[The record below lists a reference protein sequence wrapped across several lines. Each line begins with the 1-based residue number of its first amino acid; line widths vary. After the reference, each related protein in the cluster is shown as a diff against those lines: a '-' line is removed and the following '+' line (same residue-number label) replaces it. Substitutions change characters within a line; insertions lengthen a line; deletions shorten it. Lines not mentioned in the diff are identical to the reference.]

1 MSQPPPTTTPSPD
14 PARAPELERAPEPAQ
29 AAESHGETS
38 PTSTPAAATLS
49 RDSAGAFASAIRV
62 VSGLTLFSRFAG
74 LARDVVMVRILG
86 DDLVASA
93 FRFAYTLPNLFR
105 RLFGEGALSAAFLPE
120 YTRLQRDFPNTASQL
135 ATIIVRLLVLT
146 TGAISLILEGL
157 FLVLLLLLPDEP
169 SRSLAIKMTMLML
182 PMMPM
187 VCMTAILGGMLQAN
201 GKFGPPAAAPII
213 LNAFQIATACTLY
226 FIIPTEK
233 VTAAYAVGFSA
244 VVASIVQI
252 IWSLHA
258 LRGSL
263 VWSQSTQLALD
274 NSRAVFKRFVPAML
288 GLGTLQLNTML
299 DGVIAMWPTFVG
311 PLMFGRPVP
320 LDEKSNAILGFTQQF
335 YQFPLGVFGI
345 AVATAIFP
353 LLSRAVDSPNEFAA
367 YLRRGLRLSFYIGLP
382 ASIGLVLVRHDLI
395 YVVYSGGDTGF
406 SADGVLRSAAVL
418 LGFAPAVWV
427 YSLNHVLTRAY
438 YAKHDT
444 TTPMRVAIGM
454 VMVNLTLN
462 LTLIWWF
469 KEAGLAWATSIS
481 ALLQMVILLFLSP
494 RLLGVYPI
502 DLPTLWG
509 FARIVLL
516 GAIMGLAV
524 YAVQYLWP
532 QAQQRP
538 FGWLDYF
545 LRLSVCVIAGG
556 GSYFA
561 ASLVL
566 KTPEL
571 RWLAQRAPKD
581 TSKNASGGLG
591 GMGEV

>member
-1 MSQPPPTTTPSPD
+1 MSQSPTNQAPESNPAPESKEDPQLGAASPPP
-14 PARAPELERAPEPAQ
+14 
-29 AAESHGETS
+29 
-38 PTSTPAAATLS
+38 AATLS

-120 YTRLQRDFPNTASQL
+120 YTRLLRDFPNTASQL

-146 TGAISLILEGL
+146 TGVLSLILEGV

-169 SRSLAIKMTMLML
+169 SRTLSIKMTMLML

-187 VCMTAILGGMLQAN
+187 VCLTAILGGMLQAN

-213 LNAFQIATACTLY
+213 LNAFQIATACILY
-226 FIIPTEK
+226 FFIPAEK
-233 VTAAYAVGFSA
+233 TTAAYAVGFSA
-244 VVASIVQI
+244 VIASMVQI

-263 VWSQSTQLALD
+263 VWTQSTQMALD
-274 NSRAVFKRFVPAML
+274 HSRAVFRRFVPAML
-288 GLGTLQLNTML
+288 GLGTLQLNTMF
-299 DGVIAMWPTFVG
+299 DSVIAMWPTFVG

-353 LLSRAVDSPNEFAA
+353 LLSRSVDSPSEFAA

-406 SADGVLRSAAVL
+406 SAEGVVRAAAVL
-418 LGFAPAVWV
+418 LGFAPAIWV

-454 VMVNLTLN
+454 VIVNLALN
-462 LTLIWWF
+462 LTLIWWLR
-469 KEAGLAWATSIS
+469 EAGLAWATAIS
-481 ALLQMVILLFLSP
+481 ALLQMIVLLSLSP
-494 RLLGVYPI
+494 RLIGVYPI
-502 DLPTLWG
+502 DLPTFLG
-509 FARIVLL
+509 FLRITLL
-516 GAIMGLAV
+516 GTIMGAAV

-532 QAQQRP
+532 QSQQGP

-545 LRLSVCVIAGG
+545 LRLCVSVIAGG
-556 GSYFA
+556 GSYVA
-561 ASLVL
+561 ASLVF
-566 KTPEL
+566 KAPEL
-571 RWLAQRAPKD
+571 RWLVQRAPRD
-581 TSKNASGGLG
+581 ASGSADGSGGSGGSG